1 MRVFA
6 RQQMHQQFVEVV
18 AAEQRFSSQQRLPAL
33 PLGPDQRLHLA
44 AARPAD
50 FERLEGEQDP
60 AQHRSRPTR
69 AAREQATRPWSRE
82 KTSMIRL
89 VSR

>member
-18 AAEQRFSSQQRLPAL
+18 AAEQRLFRQQRLPAL
-33 PLGPDQRLHLA
+33 PLGLHQRLHLA
-44 AARPAD
+44 PARPAD
-50 FERLEGEQDP
+50 FERLKGEQHA
-60 AQHRSRPTR
+60 AQHRSRPPR
-69 AAREQATRPWSRE
+69 ATREQRDAPKSRE

-89 VSR
+89 VSL